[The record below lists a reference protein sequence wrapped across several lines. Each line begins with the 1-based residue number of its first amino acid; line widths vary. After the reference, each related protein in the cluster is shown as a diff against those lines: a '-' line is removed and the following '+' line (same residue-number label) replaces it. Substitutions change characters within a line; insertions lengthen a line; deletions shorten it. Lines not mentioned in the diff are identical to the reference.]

1 MIVGSAPNFPDGAVV
16 CSPQIWNRGESVLID
31 QDPIPALGKLAKK
44 ANIGLHVDC
53 CLGSFIMPFLN
64 KAGFEGDI
72 EPFDFAVDGVTAISC
87 DIVSDKPSICTDRC

>member
-1 MIVGSAPNFPDGAVV
+1 MEAD
-16 CSPQIWNRGESVLID
+16 D

-64 KAGFEGDI
+64 RAGFEGDV
-72 EPFDFAVDGVTAISC
+72 EPFDFSVDGVTAISC
-87 DIVSDKPSICTDRC
+87 DIVSHSTRTQVCLLISSA